1 MGGDVVTN
9 TIGLAKEQV
18 KSLLEAGGIKAFDYI
33 PERIPTNSV
42 VIAAG
47 DPFIEPGDLFGHQ
60 VIRLELTTIAN
71 QATNITST
79 DNVEALICDTF
90 IALNNSWRLE
100 RVSQPFQLA
109 ANNATYLAARVEVS
123 ADIKIEMEE

>member
-1 MGGDVVTN
+1 MVSN

-47 DPFIEPGDLFGHQ
+47 DPFIEPSNVFGQ
-60 VIRLELTTIAN
+60 QSIRLELTTIAN
-71 QATNITST
+71 QATNVTST
-79 DNVEALICDTF
+79 ENVESLICNTV
-90 IALNNSWRLE
+90 IALDGNWKLE

-123 ADIKIEMEE
+123 ADIKIEQEEV